1 MSEKDK
7 QLATGELCHSGVT
20 GLDNVLCGGFPRR
33 RLYLIRGRPGT
44 GKTTLAL
51 QFLLDGLAAGEIG
64 LYVTLSE
71 TREELEVVAA
81 SHGWSLAG
89 IDLIELSSIEQQLK
103 PESQTTLLQPAEMEL
118 TRTMRVIEGEIERL
132 KPHRI
137 VFDSLAEMR
146 LMAQSPLRYR
156 RQILALKSFLT
167 SHRATVLLLDDASDT
182 SDHQLE
188 SIAHGVVQLEHL
200 RPEYGA
206 ERRRMHVMKLRGV
219 RFRGGYHDYV
229 IETGGV
235 AIFPRL
241 VAAEHRTQVEPS
253 VASSGVAELDAL
265 LHGGL
270 DRGTS
275 TLILGPAGSGK
286 STIATQFLAAAAARG
301 ERGALFMYDE
311 NKGTLLARANSL
323 QVGIAEPLE
332 QGMIHL
338 QQIDAAELAPGQF
351 ISLVR
356 DLVEQKDVKFIVI
369 DSLNGFLNSMPEE
382 RFLVI
387 QLHELLAYLSQKGV
401 TTLMVMAQHGMVG
414 TMQSPVD
421 LTYLADAVMLLRF
434 FEHGG
439 AIKKAISVLKK
450 RSGGHEETIRELRL
464 VKGTGIVVGE
474 PLTMFRGVL
483 TGVPTYTGPGSAIL
497 EPADTALP
505 R

>member
-1 MSEKDK
+1 VTINDSR
-7 QLATGELCHSGVT
+7 LTPGPLCSSGIP
-20 GLDNVLCGGFPRR
+20 GLDEILGGGFPRR

-51 QFLLDGLAAGEIG
+51 QFLLDGRAAGESG

-89 IDLIELSSIEQQLK
+89 IELIELSAIAEQLK

-118 TRTMRVIEGEIERL
+118 TRTMRVIEDVIERL
-132 KPHRI
+132 RPHRI

-156 RQILALKSFLT
+156 RQVLALKSFLT
-167 SHRATVLLLDDASDT
+167 GHQATVLLLDDASENN
-182 SDHQLE
+182 DHQLE
-188 SIAHGVVQLEHL
+188 SIAHCVVDLEQL

-206 ERRRMHVMKLRGV
+206 DRRRMHVMKLRGV
-219 RFRGGYHDYV
+219 RFRGGYHDS
-229 IETGGV
+229 IITTGGV
-235 AIFPRL
+235 VVFPRL
-241 VAAEHRTQVEPS
+241 VASEHRTNYEP
-253 VASSGVAELDAL
+253 AKAPSGVAALDAL

-286 STIATQFLAAAAARG
+286 SSIASQFLAAAAARG
-301 ERGALFMYDE
+301 ERGALFIYDE
-311 NKGTLLARANSL
+311 SRGTLLARAKSL
-323 QVGIAEPLE
+323 RIGIAEPIDR
-332 QGMIHL
+332 GMIHL
-338 QQIDAAELAPGQF
+338 QQIDAAEFAPGQF
-351 ISLVR
+351 VALVRSLVEEKEIR
-356 DLVEQKDVKFIVI
+356 FIVL

-387 QLHELLAYLSQKGV
+387 QLHEMLAYLSQKGV

-421 LTYLADAVMLLRF
+421 LTYLADAVVLLRF

-450 RSGGHEETIRELRL
+450 RGGGHEDTIRELQL
-464 VKGTGIVVGE
+464 QDGKGIVVGE

-483 TGVPTYTGPGSAIL
+483 TGIPTYTGPAESIIPTDA
-497 EPADTALP
+497 AA